1 MPDKLESIL
10 DGDLDGYL
18 KKLLC
23 IEENTS
29 VSAIFN
35 LGYDFLESA
44 APIIGNGIQNMKI
57 RNLKKGLKE
66 LNFVVANIGVTLN
79 ELQEKFIQEKALPLI
94 LKNMMQEEQEE
105 KIKILVNGLES
116 IINDSMYEEDSLF
129 EFYDVLNSLRKK
141 EIARLLEMYNKEI
154 QNQDTYNIGNFEF
167 DGTSLEYIDNKLVQL
182 GLRKVYVINA
192 GTWGALESPEE
203 DTAFTDFGKDF
214 IKFFRNRKIND

>member
-1 MPDKLESIL
+1 MPDKLETIL
-10 DGDLDGYL
+10 DVVGDLDSYL

-23 IEENTS
+23 IEENTPE
-29 VSAIFN
+29 SAIFN
-35 LGYDFLESA
+35 IGYDFLEGA
-44 APIIGNGIQNMKI
+44 APVIGNGIQNVKI

-66 LNFVVANIGVTLN
+66 LNYVVADIGVTLN

-129 EFYDVLNSLRKK
+129 EFYDVVNSLRKK
-141 EIARLLEMYNKEI
+141 EIARLLELYSKEI
-154 QNQDTYNIGNFEF
+154 QNQETYNIGNFQF

-192 GTWGALESPEE
+192 GTLGAESQV
-203 DTAFTDFGKDF
+203 TAFTDFGKGF
-214 IKFFRNRKIND
+214 IKFFRNRKINE